1 MKTENTD
8 VTPVTMKLSSK
19 TIERVE
25 RIKDQTQ
32 EKNRTRI
39 MATGVEILD
48 LLINEVQHGGK
59 IFIEKTDGSKEKI
72 NIVGL

>member
-1 MKTENTD
+1 MTTEKTD
-8 VTPVTMKLSSK
+8 VTPVTMKLSRK

-25 RIKDQTQ
+25 RIKNETQ

-39 MATGVEILD
+39 VATGIEILD
-48 LLINEVQHGGK
+48 LLITEVRDGGK
-59 IFIEKTDGSKEKI
+59 IFIEKSDGSKERL